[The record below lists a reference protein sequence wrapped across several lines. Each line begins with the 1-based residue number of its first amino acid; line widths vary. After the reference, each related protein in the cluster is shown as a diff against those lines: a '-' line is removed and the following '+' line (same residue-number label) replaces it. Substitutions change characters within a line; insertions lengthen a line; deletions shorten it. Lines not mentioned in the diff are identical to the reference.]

1 MQINSIEVNK
11 STKTETIE
19 TIDLDSSPI
28 KNDPVS
34 VSLSDTDTKLTPDVQ
49 PTSSSSAS
57 SSSFSRPYN
66 SSQQSTTRQSHSSFS
81 IIKNEEFEFE
91 VPEEAP
97 VFIPNEQEFKNP
109 LTYIS
114 KIRPMAEKY
123 GICKIRPPPVSHSS
137 VRAIEIS
144 IGNAKTKQMCVA

>member
-19 TIDLDSSPI
+19 TIDLDSGSPI
-28 KNDPVS
+28 KNDAVTIA
-34 VSLSDTDTKLTPDVQ
+34 LSDTDTKLTPDVQ
-49 PTSSSSAS
+49 PTSSSTTSTS
-57 SSSFSRPYN
+57 SSRPYN
-66 SSQQSTTRQSHSSFS
+66 LSQQSTTRQSHSSFS

-123 GICKIRPPPVSHSS
+123 GICKIRPPPVSC
-137 VRAIEIS
+137 RL
-144 IGNAKTKQMCVA
+144 CVTPILKYS

>member
-28 KNDPVS
+28 KNENAIAVS
-34 VSLSDTDTKLTPDVQ
+34 SSDTDKKSNPDVQ
-49 PTSSSSAS
+49 PSSSSS
-57 SSSFSRPYN
+57 SSSRPY
-66 SSQQSTTRQSHSSFS
+66 SLSQQSSRQSHSSFS

-91 VPEEAP
+91 VPDEAP

-114 KIRPMAEKY
+114 KIRPVAEKY
-123 GICKIRPPPVSHSS
+123 GICKIRPPPVSTYKY
-137 VRAIEIS
+137 IFNE
-144 IGNAKTKQMCVA
+144 NDC

>member
-19 TIDLDSSPI
+19 TIDLDCSPI
-28 KNDPVS
+28 KNDEVT
-34 VSLSDTDTKLTPDVQ
+34 VSLSETDIKLTPDVQ
-49 PTSSSSAS
+49 PTSSSSTS
-57 SSSFSRPYN
+57 SSSRPYN
-66 SSQQSTTRQSHSSFS
+66 LSQQSTARQTHSSFS
-81 IIKNEEFEFE
+81 IVKNEEFEFE
-91 VPEEAP
+91 VPGEAP

-123 GICKIRPPPVSHSS
+123 GICKIRPPPVSIVVHRYKSS
-137 VRAIEIS
+137 S
-144 IGNAKTKQMCVA
+144 KST

>member
-28 KNDPVS
+28 KNEEVT
-34 VSLSDTDTKLTPDVQ
+34 VSLSETDTKLPPDVQ
-49 PTSSSSAS
+49 STSSSS
-57 SSSFSRPYN
+57 RPYN
-66 SSQQSTTRQSHSSFS
+66 LSQQSNTRQSHSSFS

-123 GICKIRPPPVSHSS
+123 GICKIRPPPVSGVPWRQIKSTRIRMQLHLPY
-137 VRAIEIS
+137 
-144 IGNAKTKQMCVA
+144 CVLTIF

>member
-11 STKTETIE
+11 TTKTETIE

-28 KNDPVS
+28 KNDAVT
-34 VSLSDTDTKLTPDVQ
+34 VSLSEMDTKLTPDVQ
-49 PTSSSSAS
+49 PAS
-57 SSSFSRPYN
+57 SSSTFSRPYN
-66 SSQQSTTRQSHSSFS
+66 LSQQSTTRQSHSSFS

-123 GICKIRPPPVSHSS
+123 GICKIRPPPVSHL
-137 VRAIEIS
+137 AL
-144 IGNAKTKQMCVA
+144 A